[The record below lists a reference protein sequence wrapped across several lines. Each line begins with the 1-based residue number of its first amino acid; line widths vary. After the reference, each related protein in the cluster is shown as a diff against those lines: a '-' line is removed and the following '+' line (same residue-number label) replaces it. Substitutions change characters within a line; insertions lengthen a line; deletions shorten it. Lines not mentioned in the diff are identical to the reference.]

1 VQSAHRLAKLIKK
14 ARRQMSTAIRG
25 ELEPIGVS
33 LPMVQVIMRVGAG
46 GDLSQ
51 LELAQELELEPAALS
66 RLLAELEEQRLVTR
80 RRDPE
85 DKRRVLMA
93 ATPAGA
99 ALLTRAQPR
108 VMAGLHALFA
118 RLSGREHQELCRLLE
133 KVVREEDEGPS
144 GQAEAG
150 DRRVSAHAGVKAA
163 RRVASKV

>member
-1 VQSAHRLAKLIKK
+1 
-14 ARRQMSTAIRG
+14 MSNAIRG

-33 LPMVQVIMRVGAG
+33 LPMVQVIMRVGTG

-66 RLLAELEEQRLVTR
+66 RLLADLEEQRLVKR

-118 RLSGREHQELCRLLE
+118 RLSGREHEQLCRLLE
-133 KVVREEDEGPS
+133 KVVGEEDGVLARQ
-144 GQAEAG
+144 GEAT
-150 DRRVSAHAGVKAA
+150 DRRLPAHAAPRA
-163 RRVASKV
+163 TRRRRSA